1 MLHSVSIPLAAA
13 PDVRCRLKESCGY
26 RAHDSRHGV
35 SIGDATLPSTGQ
47 MLPNIV
53 LGADYKDPVVKTRR
67 LQRRDTYA
75 ADLKGTTPVLE
86 NSRWRLFCLMSCRP
100 VPWQRIREGGAK
112 RLVNAELRAGL
123 DRYDAARRCLSFAE
137 RRGDSVG
144 AAPLP
149 FIEGV
154 LVYLEEPVGNPLGLG
169 GRAAVSLPPL
179 L

>member
-35 SIGDATLPSTGQ
+35 SIGDATLPPTGQ
-47 MLPNIV
+47 LLPNTV
-53 LGADYKDPVVKTRR
+53 LGADYKDPVMKTRR

-75 ADLKGTTPVLE
+75 ADLKGTTLVLE
-86 NSRWRLFCLMSCRP
+86 NSRWRLFCLVSCRR
-100 VPWQRIREGGAK
+100 VPWQRTREGGTK
-112 RLVNAELRAGL
+112 RLVRAGL
-123 DRYDAARRCLSFAE
+123 DRNDAARRCLSFAE